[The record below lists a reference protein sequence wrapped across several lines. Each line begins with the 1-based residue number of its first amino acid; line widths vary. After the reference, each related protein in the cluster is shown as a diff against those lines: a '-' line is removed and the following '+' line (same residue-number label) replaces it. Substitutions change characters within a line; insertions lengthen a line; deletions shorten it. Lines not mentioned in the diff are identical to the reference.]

1 MTDARD
7 QNGLRTIHVVS
18 HQLLGLRYPPSGGR
32 STRPTARRH
41 CLPAREFLMLNEN
54 PIMRSTLT
62 LVRRFPNPIP
72 AGTSLQ
78 RWALLDV
85 TVRC

>member
-1 MTDARD
+1 MYLTLA
-7 QNGLRTIHVVS
+7 
-18 HQLLGLRYPPSGGR
+18 GR
-32 STRPTARRH
+32 SMCPTARRY
-41 CLPAREFLMLNEN
+41 CLPAREFHVLDEN
-54 PIMRSTLT
+54 LKRSTLT

-78 RWALLDV
+78 QWALIDV